1 MLKKKYKIPIGNC
14 PKCDAPIIYSNHGAD
29 KKYIDVV
36 CVDDD
41 YDGRTYM
48 CHKSKSMVA
57 VIEGNPCAAMISN
70 PSVLRIQA

>member
-1 MLKKKYKIPIGNC
+1 MKKKYKIPVGNC

-48 CHKSKSMVA
+48 CYKCKSMVA
-57 VIEGNPCAAMISN
+57 VIDRNPCAIITRNS
-70 PSVLRIQA
+70 SLQQIQV